1 VQRYLR
7 GLAARAGEESE
18 RYPSHDS
25 PHAEGLDGKG
35 ARLLED
41 LRVLSRPEGRDDAED
56 REREAEVADAVRDE
70 SLARGVA
77 RLLAV
82 EVVAYEKVRAEAHAL
97 PPDEHHH
104 EVRSHHEHE
113 HREHEEAEVCE
124 EAVEASVAVHV
135 AGGEDEDAEAHA
147 GHYEHEDGRERVEL
161 IAPLDIEHGALP
173 VLLRHVRDG
182 DEHALARP
190 HALLPTFTL
199 GLLAR

>member
-25 PHAEGLDGKG
+25 PHAERLDGEG

-70 SLARGVA
+70 SLARCVA
-77 RLLAV
+77 RLPSV
-82 EVVAYEKVRAEAHAL
+82 EVVADEKVRAEAHAL
-97 PPDEHHH
+97 PPDEHQH

-113 HREHEEAEVCE
+113 HREHEESEVCE
-124 EAVEASVAVHV
+124 EAVEATVAVHV
-135 AGGEDEDAEAHA
+135 PRCEDEDAEADA
-147 GHYEHEDGRERVEL
+147 RHYEHEDGRERVEL
-161 IAPLDIEHGALP
+161 VAPLNVEHGALP
-173 VLLRHVRDG
+173 APLRHARG
-182 DEHALARP
+182 RDEHAFARLNLLRP
-190 HALLPTFTL
+190 RPAL
-199 GLLAR
+199 G